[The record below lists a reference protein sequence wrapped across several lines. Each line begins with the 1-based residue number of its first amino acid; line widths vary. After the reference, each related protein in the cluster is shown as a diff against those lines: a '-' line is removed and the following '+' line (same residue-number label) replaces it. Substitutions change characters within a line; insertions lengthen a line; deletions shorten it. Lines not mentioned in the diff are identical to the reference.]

1 MNDRLNRE
9 DHRNIELKAAMV
21 RAVLKFKPE
30 DFIKA
35 HEEYKNRIKRLKQ
48 IYKEADESHNSYK
61 KRVKEQ

>member
-35 HEEYKNRIKRLKQ
+35 HEEYKNRKKRLEG
-48 IYKEADESHNSYK
+48 IYKE
-61 KRVKEQ
+61 Q